1 MKIVELVSAANA
13 ASDITSVAM
22 DLGDLKD
29 CSIQC
34 KFSSATLNGTLY
46 LQASNDNSEFSNI
59 SGASQAVVSGASHM
73 FNVSAAGYRYLRV
86 FWDATSGTGTMT
98 ANALIKEH
106 PIKGA

>member
-1 MKIVELVSAANA
+1 MKEIQLVSAAD
-13 ASDITSVAM
+13 ASVDITSVGL

-46 LQASNDNSEFSNI
+46 LQASNDNVEYSSI
-59 SGASQAVVSGASHM
+59 SGATQAVASGVSHM
-73 FNVSAAGYRYLRV
+73 FNVVGANYRYLRV

-98 ANALIKEH
+98 SNAMIKEY